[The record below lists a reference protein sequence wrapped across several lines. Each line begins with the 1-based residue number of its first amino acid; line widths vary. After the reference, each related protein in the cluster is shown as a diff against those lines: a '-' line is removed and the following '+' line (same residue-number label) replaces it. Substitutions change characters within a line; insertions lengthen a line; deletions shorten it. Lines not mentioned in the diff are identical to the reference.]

1 MSFFS
6 PPLFLLP
13 SLAIP
18 LYHSYCEVVCLN
30 PARPLWACRLFF
42 SQWPSTAIDSF
53 NTSLVGSCV
62 PFVFPW
68 ASRTRLLPLGFLG
81 PFHNFASPWAFT
93 KFVWVSSAQLNYS
106 LSLGFMGLPLTPYF
120 LCFHYFGPAVAH
132 SHFSISYI
140 AHGLLFL
147 SFRAPLSPFT
157 SSRPICLS
165 HGPVIHYFC
174 HLGLMSFFYPFANS
188 FLSVLLSFSPPL
200 ELPKWPSTRRI
211 FTIIINKS
219 Y

>member
-1 MSFFS
+1 MPFFS

-62 PFVFPW
+62 PFVFSW
-68 ASRTRLLPLGFLG
+68 VFLAHLLSLGFLD
-81 PFHNFASPWAFT
+81 FFLNFAFPWAFT
-93 KFVWVSSAQLNYS
+93 EF
-106 LSLGFMGLPLTPYF
+106 FGLPRPNYIIPHPWGLWVCHQPLTFFAFITLGLP
-120 LCFHYFGPAVAH
+120 GPVLTFPH
-132 SHFSISYI
+132 HI
-140 AHGLLFL
+140 LPMVCVFL

-157 SSRPICLS
+157 PLPPICLS
-165 HGPVIHYFC
+165 HGPVIHYSC
-174 HLGLMSFFYPFANS
+174 CLGLMG
-188 FLSVLLSFSPPL
+188 FLSIYQFFSVHVAGLLLSTWASKIRAL
-200 ELPKWPSTRRI
+200 DC
-211 FTIIINKS
+211 
-219 Y
+219 